1 MTQRV
6 SHSLYKCRVCC
17 IEMDA
22 LSTRQ
27 TLVEHASLPLVYG
40 ALTELDPVGVLTHE
54 EVREH
59 CGGVVVRQLGVVDA
73 QTV

>member
-27 TLVEHASLPLVYG
+27 TLVEHASLALIYR
-40 ALTELDPVGVLTHE
+40 ALTELDPVRVLTHE

-73 QTV
+73 